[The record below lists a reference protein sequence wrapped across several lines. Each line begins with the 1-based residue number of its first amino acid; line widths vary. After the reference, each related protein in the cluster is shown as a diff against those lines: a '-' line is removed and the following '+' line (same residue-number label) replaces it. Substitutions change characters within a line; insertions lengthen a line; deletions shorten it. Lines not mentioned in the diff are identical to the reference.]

1 LSYWNY
7 RVIRTTDEK
16 SGESYLQIH
25 EVYYSDED
33 RIRFTSENPIAPGGE
48 DIDELRSDLDH
59 MMEATAAPI
68 LEWNEVLEEIP
79 GDSTDWEAELA
90 TARPLREVIAEL
102 GLELLEG

>member
-48 DIDELRSDLDH
+48 TLSRSCDRIWSY
-59 MMEATAAPI
+59 MIKATSAAY
-68 LEWNEVLEEIP
+68 P
-79 GDSTDWEAELA
+79 G
-90 TARPLREVIAEL
+90 V
-102 GLELLEG
+102 G